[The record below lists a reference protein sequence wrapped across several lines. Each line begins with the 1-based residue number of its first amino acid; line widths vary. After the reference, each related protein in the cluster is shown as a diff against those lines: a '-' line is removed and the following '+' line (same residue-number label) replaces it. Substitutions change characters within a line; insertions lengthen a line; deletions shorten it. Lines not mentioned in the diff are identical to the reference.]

1 MSGAPAAHQLMAQ
14 NTTVAGN
21 PAKPKRSAKS
31 QMKVPFLDLKAH
43 HAPLI
48 DKFDGAIREVIESSA
63 FAGGPFVERF
73 EEEFAAFCGSRYA
86 IGVGNG
92 TDALWLTLL
101 ALGIG
106 EGDEVITVPN
116 TFIATTEA
124 ITYCKAQP
132 VFVDVDEKTFTMDPA
147 KLKESLTA
155 RTKAIIPVHLFGQ
168 PADMDPILEFAR
180 AHGLFVIED
189 AAQAHGADY
198 KGRKAGTLG
207 DAGCFSFY
215 PGKNLGAFGEAGA
228 VVTNDAELTKKIQV
242 LRDHGQ
248 DRKYYHTLAG
258 WNCRMDGIQAA
269 VLSIK
274 LRHLEDANRLRREHA
289 LQYNQAFAGIDEVAT
304 PFEANYARH
313 VYHVYAIRVEE
324 RDEIRR
330 YLAEKGIGC
339 AVHYPIPI
347 HLQEACRNL
356 GHRAGAFPVAE
367 NLAEEFLS
375 LPMFPE
381 LREEQI
387 EYVTHC
393 VGETVG
399 MGALV

>member
-1 MSGAPAAHQLMAQ
+1 
-14 NTTVAGN
+14 
-21 PAKPKRSAKS
+21 
-31 QMKVPFLDLKAH
+31 MKVPYLDLKAH
-43 HAPLI
+43 HAPLLE
-48 DKFDGAIREVIESSA
+48 KFNRAIREVIESSA

-73 EEEFAAFCGSRYA
+73 EREFAAYCGSRYA

-92 TDALWLTLL
+92 TDALWLALL

-106 EGDEVITVPN
+106 PGDEVITVPN
-116 TFIATTEA
+116 TFFATVEA

-132 VFVDVDEKTFTMDPA
+132 VFVDVDENTFTMDPA
-147 KLKESLTA
+147 ELEKSLTA

-180 AHGLFVIED
+180 ANGLFVIED
-189 AAQAHGADY
+189 AAQAHGAEC
-198 KGRKAGTLG
+198 KGRKAGTMG

-228 VVTNDAELTKKIQV
+228 VVTNDPELRKQIQV

-248 DRKYYHTLAG
+248 SQKYYHTSMG

-274 LRHLEDANRLRREHA
+274 LGYLDEANLLRRKHA
-289 LQYNQAFAGIDEVAT
+289 LEYNQAFAGMDDVLT
-304 PFEANYARH
+304 PLEASYARH
-313 VYHVYAIRVEE
+313 VYHVYTIRVQE
-324 RDEIRR
+324 RDPVRR
-330 YLAEKGIGC
+330 ELQEKGVGC
-339 AVHYPIPI
+339 AVHYPVPI

-356 GHRAGAFPVAE
+356 GYKEGAFPIAE
-367 NLAEEFLS
+367 SLAEQFLS

-381 LREEQI
+381 LTTEKV
-387 EYVTHC
+387 EYVAGC

-399 MGALV
+399 ERALA